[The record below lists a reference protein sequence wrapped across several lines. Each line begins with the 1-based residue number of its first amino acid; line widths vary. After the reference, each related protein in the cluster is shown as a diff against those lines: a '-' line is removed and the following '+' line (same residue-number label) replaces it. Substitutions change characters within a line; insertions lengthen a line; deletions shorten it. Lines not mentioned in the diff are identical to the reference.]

1 MNTSYFYVCTS
12 LVSSVI
18 IRTSFVFADDASS
31 SVMCS
36 SVTSSGSEHIATGV
50 TRCLIKQNN
59 EALRQQQQIVKS
71 EMNNLRQESQEDRQ
85 DFYSSFSG
93 EIRSSVKSL
102 TGSSREIIK
111 DIQDQ

>member
-31 SVMCS
+31 VMCS
-36 SVTSSGSEHIATGV
+36 SVSSSGSEHIATGV

-85 DFYSSFSG
+85 DFHSSFSG